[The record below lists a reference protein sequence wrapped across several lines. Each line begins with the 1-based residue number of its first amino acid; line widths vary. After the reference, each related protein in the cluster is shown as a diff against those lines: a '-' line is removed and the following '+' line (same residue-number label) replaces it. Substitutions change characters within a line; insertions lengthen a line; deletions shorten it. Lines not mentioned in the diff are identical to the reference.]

1 MYPTLYYLLQVLVCS
16 AVLMVYYLL
25 VLRNKKFHQYN
36 RFYLLGVALVSWI
49 VPLIKIFWQQ
59 ERSGVR
65 QVDLLN
71 VVAVNNSEMEAM
83 VTSQQHSLDWVSLLP
98 HLYVGVSVFL
108 AVAMLISLYR
118 IYKIYTT
125 HECSNLQQF
134 YLVMTR
140 VKGTPFSFF
149 SYIFWNAEI
158 DIQTPAGK
166 QILQH
171 ELTHVKQYHSIDK
184 IVIQLNLIA
193 GWFNPFF
200 WLLKKELD
208 MIHEFIA
215 DKKSVEHGDTAS
227 LAQMLLTTAYPG
239 QQFPLTNPF
248 FFSPIKRRLKMLT
261 NTKNPTFNYLRRL
274 IVLPLLALV
283 VLLFAFRAKENTNT
297 VAPLSKTYTVVLNPG
312 HGGIDKGVIASD
324 GTTEAQLTLEI
335 VRQIQALNKNE
346 KIKLVLTRDADV
358 MQSVVAVSEFANA
371 QSPDLFVSIHMNNI
385 QNGSAANKAKY
396 EGAEIYMAAKEK
408 AVDYDANYKLAN
420 NLAATLQEVG
430 TPFNGVKTRK
440 HGIWVLQAVQC
451 PSALIEAGYL
461 SNDKD
466 LVKIK
471 DADYQQKLAAS
482 ILKGIENY
490 LVDQER
496 GASIEVKDT
505 TKKVMIVQGY
515 KISPEDTL
523 IASKGNN
530 KSSVV
535 IKMDAAG
542 AAGNAQKPLFI
553 LDGEVISESV
563 MSVIDPNKIESIN
576 ILKDAS
582 AVAVFGEKGKGGVV
596 QITTKKGAAGE
607 QLADGRIVIKGRALE
622 EPRKL
627 EEKRIVISADTIVS
641 HGGTVFLKSDNVAAD
656 AVQLNGKTILL
667 KSNNLKDVEFMAKNF
682 DASGN
687 VIEKVKVEIQPKG
700 SSKNSPSLIFIDGE
714 KKTKKELDAL
724 SPDQIK
730 SVEVLKGES
739 AIKEYGAEAKDGV
752 IKITTKKKVNL

>member
-36 RFYLLGVALVSWI
+36 RFYLLGVAVVSWI
-49 VPLIKIFWQQ
+49 VPLIKIVWEQQ
-59 ERSGVR
+59 HAGVR
-65 QVDLLN
+65 QVDLLT
-71 VVAVNNSEMEAM
+71 VVAASNSEIEAL
-83 VTSQQHSLDWVSLLP
+83 VASKQESLDWVSLLP
-98 HLYVGVSVFL
+98 NLYVGVSICL
-108 AVAMLISLYR
+108 AIAMMVSLYR

-184 IVIQLNLIA
+184 IGVQLILIV

-200 WLLKKELD
+200 WLLRKELD

-215 DKKSVEHGDTAS
+215 DKKSVENGDAAS

-261 NTKNPTFNYLRRL
+261 NVKNPSFSYARR
-274 IVLPLLALV
+274 IVVLPLLSIV
-283 VLLFAFRAKENTNT
+283 VLLFAFRAKEEKMI
-297 VAPLSKTYTVVLNPG
+297 APVPL
-312 HGGIDKGVIASD
+312 
-324 GTTEAQLTLEI
+324 
-335 VRQIQALNKNE
+335 
-346 KIKLVLTRDADV
+346 
-358 MQSVVAVSEFANA
+358 M
-371 QSPDLFVSIHMNNI
+371 
-385 QNGSAANKAKY
+385 
-396 EGAEIYMAAKEK
+396 
-408 AVDYDANYKLAN
+408 
-420 NLAATLQEVG
+420 
-430 TPFNGVKTRK
+430 
-440 HGIWVLQAVQC
+440 
-451 PSALIEAGYL
+451 
-461 SNDKD
+461 
-466 LVKIK
+466 
-471 DADYQQKLAAS
+471 
-482 ILKGIENY
+482 
-490 LVDQER
+490 
-496 GASIEVKDT
+496 DT

-523 IASKGNN
+523 IASKE
-530 KSSVV
+530 KSRSVV
-535 IKMDAAG
+535 IKMDGAG
-542 AAGNAQKPLFI
+542 ASSNGQKPLFI

-563 MSVIDPNKIESIN
+563 MKVIDPNKIESIN

-596 QITTKKGAAGE
+596 QITTKKGGSDAAP
-607 QLADGRIVIKGRALE
+607 ANGRIVLRGVPTDNSKVLE
-622 EPRKL
+622 ERVL
-627 EEKRIVISADTIVS
+627 IISDTVEA
-641 HGGTVFLKSDNVAAD
+641 K
-656 AVQLNGKTILL
+656 GKTILL

-682 DASGN
+682 DGAGIVVEETKGNGKKSG
-687 VIEKVKVEIQPKG
+687 ITFSG
-700 SSKNSPSLIFIDGE
+700 SPSGSTPSLIFVDGE
-714 KKTKKELDAL
+714 KKTKKEMDAL

-730 SVEVLKGES
+730 SVQILKGES
-739 AIKEYGAEAKDGV
+739 AIKEYGPEAKDGV

>member
-36 RFYLLGVALVSWI
+36 RFYLLGVALVSWM
-49 VPLIKIFWQQ
+49 VPLIKIVWEQ

-65 QVDLLN
+65 QVDLLT
-71 VVAVNNSEMEAM
+71 VVAANNSEMEAM
-83 VTSQQHSLDWVSLLP
+83 VISQQQSLDWVSLLP
-98 HLYVGVSVFL
+98 NLYMAVCIFL
-108 AVAMLISLYR
+108 LSAMLVSLYR
-118 IYKIYTT
+118 VYKIYTT

-140 VKGTPFSFF
+140 EKGTPFSFF

-171 ELTHVKQYHSIDK
+171 ELTHVTQYHSIDK

-239 QQFPLTNPF
+239 QQFPLTIPF

-274 IVLPLLALV
+274 IVLPLLAVV
-283 VLLFAFRAKENTNT
+283 VLLFAFRAKENMNT
-297 VAPLSKTYTVVLNPG
+297 IVPLSKTYTVVLNAG
-312 HGGIDKGVIASD
+312 HGGEDKGAIAAD
-324 GTTEAQLTLEI
+324 GTTEAQLSLEI

-358 MQSVVAVSEFANA
+358 TQSVVAVTEFANT
-371 QSPDLFVSIHMNNI
+371 QSPDLFVSIHLNNVE
-385 QNGSAANKAKY
+385 GTSANKTKY
-396 EGAEIYMAAKEK
+396 EGAEIYMAAKGK

-420 NLAATLQEVG
+420 NLAATLQEIG
-430 TPFNGVKTRK
+430 TPFNGVKTREK
-440 HGIWVLQAVQC
+440 GIWVLQAVQC

-461 SNDKD
+461 SNNKE
-466 LVKIK
+466 LAKIK
-471 DADYQQKLAAS
+471 NADYQKKLAAS
-482 ILKGIENY
+482 ILRGIENY
-490 LVDQER
+490 LIDQEK
-496 GASIEVKDT
+496 GASIEVRDT
-505 TKKVMIVQGY
+505 TKKVMFVQGY

-530 KSSVV
+530 KSVV
-535 IKMDAAG
+535 IRMDG
-542 AAGNAQKPLFI
+542 VGTSSNAQKPLFI

-563 MSVIDPNKIESIN
+563 MKVIDPNKIESIN

-582 AVAVFGEKGKGGVV
+582 AIAVFGEKGKGGVV
-596 QITTKKGAAGE
+596 QITTKKGGSEDAA
-607 QLADGRIVIKGRALE
+607 ATGRIVVRGVPLDNSKILA
-622 EPRKL
+622 EPVL
-627 EEKRIVISADTIVS
+627 IISDT
-641 HGGTVFLKSDNVAAD
+641 
-656 AVQLNGKTILL
+656 VQLNGKTVLL
-667 KSNNLKDVEFMAKNF
+667 KSNNLKDIQFMEKGLVEAGKKSGVTFSVGSNF
-682 DASGN
+682 K
-687 VIEKVKVEIQPKG
+687 E
-700 SSKNSPSLIFIDGE
+700 SPSLILIDGE
-714 KKTKKELDAL
+714 KKTKKEMDAL

-730 SVEVLKGES
+730 SIEILKGES
-739 AIKEYGAEAKDGV
+739 AIKAYGAEAKDGV

>member
-36 RFYLLGVALVSWI
+36 RFYLLGVALVSWM
-49 VPLIKIFWQQ
+49 VPLIKIVWEQ

-83 VTSQQHSLDWVSLLP
+83 VTSQQQSLDWVSLLP
-98 HLYVGVSVFL
+98 HLYVGISVFL
-108 AVAMLISLYR
+108 LVAMLVSLYR

-140 VKGTPFSFF
+140 EKGTPFSFF

-171 ELTHVKQYHSIDK
+171 ELTHVTQYHSIDK

-215 DKKSVEHGDTAS
+215 DKKSVEHGDAAS

-274 IVLPLLALV
+274 IVLPLLAVV
-283 VLLFAFRAKENTNT
+283 VLLFAFRAKENTSA

-312 HGGIDKGVIASD
+312 HGGIDKGAIASD
-324 GTTEAQLTLEI
+324 GTTESQLSLEI
-335 VRQIQALNKNE
+335 VRQMQALNKNE

-396 EGAEIYMAAKEK
+396 EGSEIYMAAKEK
-408 AVDYDANYKLAN
+408 AVDYDANYTLAN

-461 SNDKD
+461 SNNKD
-466 LVKIK
+466 LAKMK
-471 DADYQQKLAAS
+471 DAGYQQKLAAS

-490 LVDQER
+490 LSNQER
-496 GASIEVKDT
+496 GVSTVVMDT

-542 AAGNAQKPLFI
+542 GVGNAQKPLFI

-563 MSVIDPNKIESIN
+563 MKVIDPTKIESIN

-596 QITTKKGAAGE
+596 QITTKESKTNDASAT
-607 QLADGRIVIKGRALE
+607 GRIVVRGVPLDNSRTF
-622 EPRKL
+622 
-627 EEKRIVISADTIVS
+627 EEKRIIISADTIVS
-641 HGGTVFLKSDNVAAD
+641 HGGTVLLKSDNVAAD
-656 AVQLNGKTILL
+656 AVELKGKTILL
-667 KSNNLKDVEFMAKNF
+667 KSNNLKDVEFMAKGLSES
-682 DASGN
+682 DKKSG
-687 VIEKVKVEIQPKG
+687 VTFSGV
-700 SSKNSPSLIFIDGE
+700 SLILIDGE

-730 SVEVLKGES
+730 SVQVLKGD
-739 AIKEYGAEAKDGV
+739 ALIKEYGPDAKNGV
-752 IKITTKKKVNL
+752 IKITTKKKADL

>member
-36 RFYLLGVALVSWI
+36 RFYLLGVALVSWS
-49 VPLIKIFWQQ
+49 VPLIKIVWEQQ
-59 ERSGVR
+59 HAGI
-65 QVDLLN
+65 QQIDLLH
-71 VVAVNNSEMEAM
+71 VVAAGNTNVETLLASKQASFNWLSILPNIYVAVSLFLATAM
-83 VTSQQHSLDWVSLLP
+83 V
-98 HLYVGVSVFL
+98 
-108 AVAMLISLYR
+108 VALFR
-118 IYKIYTT
+118 IYKMYKSY
-125 HECSNLQQF
+125 ECNNLQQF
-134 YLVMTR
+134 YLVMTHE
-140 VKGTPFSFF
+140 KGTPFSFF

-171 ELTHVKQYHSIDK
+171 ELTHVTQYHSIDK

-215 DKKSVEHGDTAS
+215 DKKSVENGDAAS

-261 NTKNPTFNYLRRL
+261 NVKNPSFSYARR
-274 IVLPLLALV
+274 IVVLPLLSIV
-283 VLLFAFRAKENTNT
+283 VLLFSFRLKEEKMI
-297 VAPLSKTYTVVLNPG
+297 AP
-312 HGGIDKGVIASD
+312 
-324 GTTEAQLTLEI
+324 
-335 VRQIQALNKNE
+335 
-346 KIKLVLTRDADV
+346 
-358 MQSVVAVSEFANA
+358 VS
-371 QSPDLFVSIHMNNI
+371 M
-385 QNGSAANKAKY
+385 
-396 EGAEIYMAAKEK
+396 
-408 AVDYDANYKLAN
+408 
-420 NLAATLQEVG
+420 
-430 TPFNGVKTRK
+430 
-440 HGIWVLQAVQC
+440 
-451 PSALIEAGYL
+451 
-461 SNDKD
+461 
-466 LVKIK
+466 
-471 DADYQQKLAAS
+471 
-482 ILKGIENY
+482 
-490 LVDQER
+490 
-496 GASIEVKDT
+496 KDT

-542 AAGNAQKPLFI
+542 LTNQFVWSGEGASNNGQKPLFI

-563 MSVIDPNKIESIN
+563 MKVIDPNKIESIG

-596 QITTKKGAAGE
+596 QITTKKGKTNDAPAA
-607 QLADGRIVIKGRALE
+607 GRIVLRGVPTDNSKVLKE
-622 EPRKL
+622 L
-627 EEKRIVISADTIVS
+627 VVINTDT
-641 HGGTVFLKSDNVAAD
+641 
-656 AVQLNGKTILL
+656 VQSNGKTVFV
-667 KSNNLKDVEFMAKNF
+667 KSNNLKDGEFMATNF
-682 DASGN
+682 DGAGN

-700 SSKNSPSLIFIDGE
+700 SSKNYPSLIFIDGE

>member
-36 RFYLLGVALVSWI
+36 RFYLLGVAVVSWI
-49 VPLIKIFWQQ
+49 VPLIKIVWEQQ
-59 ERSGVR
+59 HAGVR
-65 QVDLLN
+65 QVDLLT
-71 VVAVNNSEMEAM
+71 VVAAGNSEIEAL
-83 VTSQQHSLDWVSLLP
+83 VASKQESLDWISLLP
-98 HLYVGVSVFL
+98 NLYVGVSICL
-108 AVAMLISLYR
+108 AIAMIISLYR

-125 HECSNLQQF
+125 HECSNLQEF

-184 IVIQLNLIA
+184 IGMQLILIV

-200 WLLKKELD
+200 WLLRKELD

-215 DKKSVEHGDTAS
+215 DKKSVENGDAAS

-274 IVLPLLALV
+274 IVLPLLAVV
-283 VLLFAFRAKENTNT
+283 VLLFAFRAKENNNT
-297 VAPLSKTYTVVLNPG
+297 VTPLSKTYTVVLNAG
-312 HGGIDKGVIASD
+312 HGGIDKGVIAAD
-324 GTTEAQLTLEI
+324 GTTEAQLTLAI
-335 VRQIQALNKNE
+335 VNQMQALNKNE

-358 MQSVVAVSEFANA
+358 TQSVVAVSEFANA

-385 QNGSAANKAKY
+385 QNGSAANKTKY
-396 EGAEIYMAAKEK
+396 EGAEIYMAAKDK
-408 AVDYDANYKLAN
+408 AVDYDANYTLAN
-420 NLAATLQEVG
+420 HLAATLQEVG
-430 TPFNGVKTRK
+430 TPFNGVKTRGM
-440 HGIWVLQAVQC
+440 GIWVLQAVQC

-461 SNDKD
+461 SNNKD
-466 LVKIK
+466 LAKMK
-471 DADYQQKLAAS
+471 DAGYQQKLAAS

-490 LVDQER
+490 LSNQER
-496 GASIEVKDT
+496 GTSNVVIDT

-523 IASKGNN
+523 IASNEKG
-530 KSSVV
+530 SSIV
-535 IKMDAAG
+535 IKMDGAG
-542 AAGNAQKPLFI
+542 DAKQFVLRGAGPSNNGQKPMYV
-553 LDGEVISESV
+553 LDGEVITESI
-563 MSVIDPNKIESIN
+563 MSVIDPNKIEAIN
-576 ILKDAS
+576 VLKGPS
-582 AVAVFGEKGKGGVV
+582 AISLYGNKGKDGVIL
-596 QITTKKGAAGE
+596 ITTKKGNAGKE
-607 QLADGRIVIKGRALE
+607 SRGPIVVQGYKVDSKFE
-622 EPRKL
+622 
-627 EEKRIVISADTIVS
+627 VVADTVEAKVNS
-641 HGGTVFLKSDNVAAD
+641 
-656 AVQLNGKTILL
+656 ILI
-667 KSNNLKDVEFMAKNF
+667 KSNNLSDAK
-682 DASGN
+682 SM
-687 VIEKVKVEIQPKG
+687 
-700 SSKNSPSLIFIDGE
+700 SKNMDEVTVLQGNSIVIKTEGKKVPALIFVDGE
-714 KKTKKELDAL
+714 KKTQKEMDAL

-730 SVEVLKGES
+730 SVEVLKGDA
-739 AIKEYGAEAKDGV
+739 AIKAYGAEAKDGV

>member
-36 RFYLLGVALVSWI
+36 RFYLLGVALISWI

-71 VVAVNNSEMEAM
+71 VVASNNSEMEAL
-83 VTSQQHSLDWVSLLP
+83 VTAKQESLDLLSLLP
-98 HLYVGVSVFL
+98 NFYVGVSICL
-108 AVAMLISLYR
+108 ALVMLVSLYR
-118 IYKIYTT
+118 IYKIYRE
-125 HECSNLQQF
+125 HECTNLQQF

-184 IVIQLNLIA
+184 IVMQLNLIV

-215 DKKSVEHGDTAS
+215 DKKSVENGDAAS

-239 QQFPLTNPF
+239 QQFSLTNPF

-274 IVLPLLALV
+274 IVLPLLAVV
-283 VLLFAFRAKENTNT
+283 VLLFAFRAKENNNA
-297 VAPLSKTYTVVLNPG
+297 VAPLSKTYTVVLNAG
-312 HGGIDKGVIASD
+312 HGGGDKGAIAAD
-324 GTTEAQLTLEI
+324 GTTEAQLTLAI
-335 VRQIQALNKNE
+335 VHQMQALNKND
-346 KIKLVLTRDADV
+346 KIKLVLTRDADIT
-358 MQSVVAVSEFANA
+358 QSVVAVSDFANA
-371 QSPDLFVSIHMNNI
+371 QSPDLFVSIHLNNVE
-385 QNGSAANKAKY
+385 GTSANKNKY
-396 EGAEIYMAAKEK
+396 EGAEIYMASKDK
-408 AVDYDANYKLAN
+408 AVNYDANYKLAN
-420 NLAATLQEVG
+420 NLAATLQEAG
-430 TPFNGVKTRK
+430 TPFNGVKTRNN
-440 HGIWVLQAVQC
+440 GIWVLQAVQC

-461 SNDKD
+461 SNNKE
-466 LVKIK
+466 LAKIK
-471 DADYQQKLAAS
+471 DAGYQQKLAAS

-490 LVDQER
+490 LVDQEK
-496 GASIEVKDT
+496 GMGSVVIDT
-505 TKKVMIVQGY
+505 IKKAIRVQGF

-523 IASKGNN
+523 IASKENS
-530 KSSVV
+530 KTVV
-535 IKMDAAG
+535 IKMDGAG
-542 AAGNAQKPLFI
+542 GANNGQKPLYV
-553 LDGEVISESV
+553 LDGEIISESI
-563 MSVIDPNKIESIN
+563 MKVIDPNKIEAIN
-576 ILKDAS
+576 VLKGPS
-582 AVAVFGEKGKGGVV
+582 ATSLYGDKGKDGVIM
-596 QITTKKGAAGE
+596 ITTKTGNAGKDDRGPIVVRGYKMDPANPK
-607 QLADGRIVIKGRALE
+607 ADDHFEIVTDS
-622 EPRKL
+622 
-627 EEKRIVISADTIVS
+627 VIT
-641 HGGTVFLKSDNVAAD
+641 
-656 AVQLNGKTILL
+656 NGKTVFI
-667 KSNNLKDVEFMAKNF
+667 KSGKLADATMISKNF
-682 DASGN
+682 DGSGN
-687 VIEKVKVEIQPKG
+687 PIIIQTEGKKVV
-700 SSKNSPSLIFIDGE
+700 SSLNVNPALIFIDGE
-714 KKTKKELDAL
+714 KKTKKEMEEI

-730 SVEVLKGES
+730 SIDIIKGDA
-739 AIKEYGAEAKDGV
+739 AIKAYGAEAKDGV

>member
-108 AVAMLISLYR
+108 AVAMLVSLYR

-171 ELTHVKQYHSIDK
+171 ELTHVTQYHSIDK

-215 DKKSVEHGDTAS
+215 DKKSVEHGDAAS

-274 IVLPLLALV
+274 IVLPLLAVV
-283 VLLFAFRAKENTNT
+283 VLLFAFRAKENTSA

-312 HGGIDKGVIASD
+312 HGGIDKGAIASD
-324 GTTEAQLTLEI
+324 GTTESQVSLEI
-335 VRQIQALNKNE
+335 VRQMQALNKNE
-346 KIKLVLTRDADV
+346 KIKLVLTRNTDV
-358 MQSVVAVSEFANA
+358 FQSVVAVTEFANA
-371 QSPDLFVSIHMNNI
+371 QSPDLFVSIHLNNAE
-385 QNGSAANKAKY
+385 GTSANKTKY
-396 EGAEIYMAAKEK
+396 EGAEIYMAAKDK

-420 NLAATLQEVG
+420 NLAATFQEIG
-430 TPFNGVKTRK
+430 TTFNGVKTRNK
-440 HGIWVLQAVQC
+440 GIWVLQAVQC

-461 SNDKD
+461 SNNKE
-466 LVKIK
+466 LAKIK
-471 DADYQQKLAAS
+471 DADYQKKLAAS
-482 ILKGIENY
+482 ILRGIENY
-490 LVDQER
+490 LIDQEK
-496 GASIEVKDT
+496 GASIEVRDT

-530 KSSVV
+530 KSVV

-542 AAGNAQKPLFI
+542 GTGNAQKPLFI

-563 MSVIDPNKIESIN
+563 MKVIDPNKIESIN

-596 QITTKKGAAGE
+596 QITTKKGKTNDAPAA
-607 QLADGRIVIKGRALE
+607 GRIVLRGVPTDNSKVLKE
-622 EPRKL
+622 L
-627 EEKRIVISADTIVS
+627 VVINTDT
-641 HGGTVFLKSDNVAAD
+641 
-656 AVQLNGKTILL
+656 VQSNGKTVFV
-667 KSNNLKDVEFMAKNF
+667 KSNNLKDGEFMATNF
-682 DASGN
+682 DGAGN

>member
-71 VVAVNNSEMEAM
+71 VVAVNNSEIEAM

-215 DKKSVEHGDTAS
+215 DKKSVEHGDAAS

-274 IVLPLLALV
+274 IVLPLLAVV
-283 VLLFAFRAKENTNT
+283 VLLFAFRAKENTSA

-312 HGGIDKGVIASD
+312 HGGIDKGAIASD
-324 GTTEAQLTLEI
+324 GTTESQLSLEI
-335 VRQIQALNKNE
+335 VRQMQALNKNE

-358 MQSVVAVSEFANA
+358 FQSVVAVSEFANA
-371 QSPDLFVSIHMNNI
+371 QSPDLFVSIHLNNAE
-385 QNGSAANKAKY
+385 GTSANKDKY
-396 EGAEIYMAAKEK
+396 EGAEIYMAAKDK

-420 NLAATLQEVG
+420 NLAATFQEIG
-430 TPFNGVKTRK
+430 TTFNGVKTRNK
-440 HGIWVLQAVQC
+440 GIWVLQAVQC

-461 SNDKD
+461 SNNKE
-466 LVKIK
+466 LAKIK
-471 DADYQQKLAAS
+471 DADYQKKLAAS
-482 ILKGIENY
+482 ILRGIENY
-490 LVDQER
+490 LIDQEK
-496 GASIEVKDT
+496 GASIEVRDT

-515 KISPEDTL
+515 KISPEDSL

-535 IKMDAAG
+535 IKMDGAG
-542 AAGNAQKPLFI
+542 LTNQFVWSGEGSSNNGQKPLFI

-563 MSVIDPNKIESIN
+563 MKVIDPNKIESIG

-596 QITTKKGAAGE
+596 QITTKKGKTNDAPAA
-607 QLADGRIVIKGRALE
+607 GRIVLRGVPTDNSKVLE
-622 EPRKL
+622 ERVL
-627 EEKRIVISADTIVS
+627 IVS
-641 HGGTVFLKSDNVAAD
+641 DT
-656 AVQLNGKTILL
+656 VQLNGKTVFV
-667 KSNNLKDVEFMAKNF
+667 KSNNLKDGEFMATNF
-682 DASGN
+682 DGAGN

>member
-1 MYPTLYYLLQVLVCS
+1 
-16 AVLMVYYLL
+16 
-25 VLRNKKFHQYN
+25 
-36 RFYLLGVALVSWI
+36 
-49 VPLIKIFWQQ
+49 
-59 ERSGVR
+59 
-65 QVDLLN
+65 
-71 VVAVNNSEMEAM
+71 
-83 VTSQQHSLDWVSLLP
+83 
-98 HLYVGVSVFL
+98 
-108 AVAMLISLYR
+108 
-118 IYKIYTT
+118 
-125 HECSNLQQF
+125 
-134 YLVMTR
+134 MTR

-171 ELTHVKQYHSIDK
+171 ELTHVTQYHSIDK

-215 DKKSVEHGDTAS
+215 DKKSVENGDAAS

-396 EGAEIYMAAKEK
+396 EGSEIYMAAKEK

-542 AAGNAQKPLFI
+542 GAGNAQKPLFI

-563 MSVIDPNKIESIN
+563 MKVIDPTKIESIN

-596 QITTKKGAAGE
+596 QITTKESKTNDASAT
-607 QLADGRIVIKGRALE
+607 GRIVVRGVPLDNSRTF
-622 EPRKL
+622 
-627 EEKRIVISADTIVS
+627 EEKRIIISADTIVS
-641 HGGTVFLKSDNVAAD
+641 HGGTVLLKSDNVAAD
-656 AVQLNGKTILL
+656 AVELKGKTILL
-667 KSNNLKDVEFMAKNF
+667 KSNNLKDVEFMAKGLSES
-682 DASGN
+682 DKKSG
-687 VIEKVKVEIQPKG
+687 VTFSGV
-700 SSKNSPSLIFIDGE
+700 SLILIDGE

-730 SVEVLKGES
+730 SVQVLKGD
-739 AIKEYGAEAKDGV
+739 ALIKEYGPDAKNGV
-752 IKITTKKKVNL
+752 IKITTKKKADL

>member
-36 RFYLLGVALVSWI
+36 RFYLLGVAVVSWI
-49 VPLIKIFWQQ
+49 VPLIKIVWEQQ
-59 ERSGVR
+59 HAGVR
-65 QVDLLN
+65 QVDIIN
-71 VVAVNNSEMEAM
+71 VVANGNTAVEALLA
-83 VTSQQHSLDWVSLLP
+83 SKQASFNWLSILPNIYAGVSL
-98 HLYVGVSVFL
+98 FL
-108 AVAMLISLYR
+108 ATAMLFALLR
-118 IYKIYTT
+118 IYKMYKSY
-125 HECSNLQQF
+125 ECNNLQEF

-140 VKGTPFSFF
+140 EKGTPFSFF

-171 ELTHVKQYHSIDK
+171 ELTHVTQYHSIDK

-215 DKKSVEHGDTAS
+215 DKKSVENGDAAS

-261 NTKNPTFNYLRRL
+261 NVKNPSFSYARR
-274 IVLPLLALV
+274 IVVLPLLSIV
-283 VLLFAFRAKENTNT
+283 VLLFAFRAKEEKMI
-297 VAPLSKTYTVVLNPG
+297 AP
-312 HGGIDKGVIASD
+312 
-324 GTTEAQLTLEI
+324 
-335 VRQIQALNKNE
+335 
-346 KIKLVLTRDADV
+346 
-358 MQSVVAVSEFANA
+358 VS
-371 QSPDLFVSIHMNNI
+371 M
-385 QNGSAANKAKY
+385 
-396 EGAEIYMAAKEK
+396 M
-408 AVDYDANYKLAN
+408 
-420 NLAATLQEVG
+420 
-430 TPFNGVKTRK
+430 
-440 HGIWVLQAVQC
+440 
-451 PSALIEAGYL
+451 
-461 SNDKD
+461 
-466 LVKIK
+466 
-471 DADYQQKLAAS
+471 
-482 ILKGIENY
+482 
-490 LVDQER
+490 
-496 GASIEVKDT
+496 DT

-523 IASKGNN
+523 IASKEKN
-530 KSSVV
+530 KSVV
-535 IKMDAAG
+535 IKMDGAG
-542 AAGNAQKPLFI
+542 ASSNGQKPLFI

-563 MSVIDPNKIESIN
+563 MKVIDPNKIESIN

-596 QITTKKGAAGE
+596 QITTKKGGSDAAP
-607 QLADGRIVIKGRALE
+607 ANGRIVLRGVPTDNSKVLE
-622 EPRKL
+622 ERVL
-627 EEKRIVISADTIVS
+627 IISDTVEA
-641 HGGTVFLKSDNVAAD
+641 K
-656 AVQLNGKTILL
+656 GKTILL

-682 DASGN
+682 DGAGIVVEETKGDGKKRGITFSG
-687 VIEKVKVEIQPKG
+687 
-700 SSKNSPSLIFIDGE
+700 SPSGSTPGLILVDGE

-730 SVEVLKGES
+730 SVQVLKGES
-739 AIKEYGAEAKDGV
+739 VIKEYGPEAKDGV

>member
-1 MYPTLYYLLQVLVCS
+1 MYSTLYYLLQVLVCS

-71 VVAVNNSEMEAM
+71 VVAVNNSEMEAL
-83 VTSQQHSLDWVSLLP
+83 VTSKQESLDLLSLLP
-98 HLYVGVSVFL
+98 NLYVGVSVFL
-108 AVAMLISLYR
+108 AVAMLVSLYR
-118 IYKIYTT
+118 IYKIYRE
-125 HECSNLQQF
+125 HECTNLQQF

-140 VKGTPFSFF
+140 EKGTPFSFF

-171 ELTHVKQYHSIDK
+171 ELTHVTQYHSIDK

-227 LAQMLLTTAYPG
+227 FAQMLLTTAYPG

-274 IVLPLLALV
+274 IVLPLLAVV
-283 VLLFAFRAKENTNT
+283 VLLFAFRAKENTSAT
-297 VAPLSKTYTVVLNPG
+297 SPLSKTYTVVLNPG
-312 HGGIDKGVIASD
+312 HGGEDKGAIAAD
-324 GTTEAQLTLEI
+324 GTTEAQLSLEI

-358 MQSVVAVSEFANA
+358 MQSVVAVSDFANA
-371 QSPDLFVSIHMNNI
+371 QSPDLFVSIHLNSVEGN
-385 QNGSAANKAKY
+385 SANKTKY
-396 EGAEIYMAAKEK
+396 EGAEIYMASKDK
-408 AVDYDANYKLAN
+408 AVNYDANYKLAN

-430 TPFNGVKTRK
+430 TPFNGVKTRNN
-440 HGIWVLQAVQC
+440 GIWVLQAVQC

-461 SNDKD
+461 SNNNE
-466 LVKIK
+466 LAKIK
-471 DADYQQKLAAS
+471 DAGYQQKLAAS

-490 LVDQER
+490 LVDQEK

-542 AAGNAQKPLFI
+542 GANNGQKPLYV
-553 LDGEVISESV
+553 LDGEIISESI
-563 MSVIDPNKIESIN
+563 MKVIDPNKIEAIN
-576 ILKDAS
+576 VLKGPSAS
-582 AVAVFGEKGKGGVV
+582 SLYGDKGKDGVIM
-596 QITTKKGAAGE
+596 ITTKTGNAGKEDRGPIVVQGYKIDKQAAGK
-607 QLADGRIVIKGRALE
+607 DGKIEIV
-622 EPRKL
+622 
-627 EEKRIVISADTIVS
+627 ADTVVI
-641 HGGTVFLKSDNVAAD
+641 A
-656 AVQLNGKTILL
+656 NGKTVFI
-667 KSNNLKDVEFMAKNF
+667 KSPNLKDSEFMAKNF

-700 SSKNSPSLIFIDGE
+700 SSKNSPSLIFVDGE
-714 KKTKKELDAL
+714 KMTQKEMDAL

-730 SVEVLKGES
+730 SVEIIKGES
-739 AIKEYGAEAKDGV
+739 AIKAYGAEAKDGV
-752 IKITTKKKVNL
+752 IKITTKKKANL